1 MTSTDSAERYR
12 SLRVAIL
19 VAGLAGA
26 LGACTHTS
34 QPEITASIPND
45 YRLRHPIAIQ
55 EANRT
60 VNIFIGNTR
69 GGLSASQRADVIG
82 LASVWL
88 REGTGAII
96 AEVPAGT
103 SNARTAADSFR
114 EVRSLLSAAG
124 VPPRGIVVRH
134 YHPADPRLLATIRL
148 TYPRM
153 AAVAGP
159 CGVWPEDL
167 GPSIKNK
174 SYLDNKPYWNFG
186 CASQRNLAAMVEN
199 PSDLV
204 QPRPETPVYTARR
217 TYALDKYRQGQS
229 TATVYPDA
237 DKNKISSVGQ

>member
-1 MTSTDSAERYR
+1 MTSEDSAERYR
-12 SLRVAIL
+12 RLRVAVL

-34 QPEITASIPND
+34 QEDTTASIPND

-55 EANRT
+55 EASRT
-60 VNIFIGNTR
+60 VNIFVGNTR

-88 REGTGAII
+88 REGTGAIV
-96 AEVPAGT
+96 AEIPAGT
-103 SNARTAADSFR
+103 SNARTAADSFK
-114 EVRSLLSAAG
+114 EVRSLLRAAG
-124 VPPRGIVVRH
+124 VPPRGIIVRH
-134 YHPADPRLLATIRL
+134 YQPADPRLFATIRL
-148 TYPRM
+148 TYPRI

-174 SYLDNKPYWNFG
+174 GYLDNKPYWNFG
-186 CASQRNLAAMVEN
+186 CATQRNLASMIDN

-204 QPRPETPVYTARR
+204 QPRPETPPYTARR
-217 TYALDKYRQGQS
+217 TEGFEKYRKG
-229 TATVYPDA
+229 TTTTTDYPEA
-237 DKNKISSVGQ
+237 DKAKLSDTGK

>member
-1 MTSTDSAERYR
+1 MTSADSAERYR
-12 SLRVAIL
+12 SLRVAVLI
-19 VAGLAGA
+19 AGLAAA

-34 QPEITASIPND
+34 QEGTTASIPND

-60 VNIFIGNTR
+60 VNIFVGNTR
-69 GGLSASQRADVIG
+69 GGLSASQRADVVG

-88 REGTGAII
+88 REGTGAIV
-96 AEVPAGT
+96 AEVPSGT
-103 SNARTAADSFR
+103 SNARAAADSFR

-124 VPPRGIVVRH
+124 VPSRGIIVRH
-134 YHPADPRLLATIRL
+134 YHPADPRLFATIRL
-148 TYPRM
+148 TYPKI

-174 SYLDNKPYWNFG
+174 GYLDNKPYWNFG
-186 CASQRNLAAMVEN
+186 CASQRNLAAMVDN

-204 QPRPETPVYTARR
+204 QPRPETPAYTARR

-229 TATVYPDA
+229 SATVYPD
-237 DKNKISSVGQ
+237 DKSKISSVGQ